1 MGNVCPGGAV
11 QSARTNLRNQTT
23 IEQVQ
28 VESPRISLEKK
39 SEI

>member
-1 MGNVCPGGAV
+1 MGNICPGGAV
-11 QSARTNLRNQTT
+11 QSMRTNLRNQPA

-28 VESPRISLEKK
+28 VESPKINLEKI